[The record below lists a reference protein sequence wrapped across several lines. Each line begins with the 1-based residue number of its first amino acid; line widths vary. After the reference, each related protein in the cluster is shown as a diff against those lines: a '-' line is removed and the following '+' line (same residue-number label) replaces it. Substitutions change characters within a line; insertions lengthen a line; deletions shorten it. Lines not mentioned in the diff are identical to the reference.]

1 MQLLGMTEPGSVPR
15 DTALCSLEYRS
26 GRAIRRNSNELLPLP
41 AFPLANTFHRAAVP
55 GNGSPLQRGP
65 NPPHQ
70 RQLRGSCSFEHH
82 KRDDSQRLPEVAEGL
97 GMELL
102 PALTYGQRWATGKLL
117 WHGNTSKAA
126 LQPWLQA
133 GGQHCNQH
141 LGFKLSKC
149 RAKRKAC
156 TAA

>member
-1 MQLLGMTEPGSVPR
+1 
-15 DTALCSLEYRS
+15 
-26 GRAIRRNSNELLPLP
+26 
-41 AFPLANTFHRAAVP
+41 
-55 GNGSPLQRGP
+55 
-65 NPPHQ
+65 
-70 RQLRGSCSFEHH
+70 
-82 KRDDSQRLPEVAEGL
+82 
-97 GMELL
+97 MELL
-102 PALTYGQRWATGKLL
+102 PGLTRGQRWATGKLL
-117 WHGNTSKAA
+117 LPTEKQHGKTSKAA